1 MNFDAVAFAVALA
14 SSVIAILGLG
24 AAYTGYCGRPIGRL
38 AFVLLNAFSLSLVFS
53 NLAVLL
59 VAGSAVLAIVA
70 WHMAARRHMPTL
82 PDRGYQV
89 A

>member
-38 AFVLLNAFSLSLVFS
+38 AFVLLNAFSLSLVPS
-53 NLAVLL
+53 WL
-59 VAGSAVLAIVA
+59 GTC
-70 WHMAARRHMPTL
+70 AARRHLPTL